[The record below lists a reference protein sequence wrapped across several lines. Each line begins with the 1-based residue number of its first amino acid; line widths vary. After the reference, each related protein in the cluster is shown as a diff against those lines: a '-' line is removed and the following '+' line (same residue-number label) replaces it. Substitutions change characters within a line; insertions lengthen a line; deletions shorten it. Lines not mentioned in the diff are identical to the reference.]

1 MSEFRERTNRQ
12 VQPSTRALLGALL
25 PMALVLLTAAGLAA
39 ADQGSVRRGEPQ
51 REGRVWVQHADCSVP
66 VRQGGRLV
74 LRTDFG
80 TILVRTGPNDRMN
93 CQVRLEAYTG
103 SASDARRTLQTFELS
118 VRPSDGSA
126 YVVGKATE
134 RHHSMRMNAEFLIA
148 VPLRFNLDMQT
159 QGGDIDVE
167 RLQGE
172 LRAQTAGGDVRT
184 GEVTGAVRVETQG
197 GSIALGNIGQ
207 RLDATTAG
215 GSIRVGDVKGDAALD
230 TSGGEIFAGLISGTI
245 KAETA
250 GGDIVLRGATG
261 PVDAQTA
268 GGQIQIGNCGA
279 SVRAETAGGNIRLE
293 GARGLVKAETAG
305 GSIDL
310 FRMQSA
316 VRAANAAGPILA
328 EFSANRQTFAPSHL
342 ETSVGDVRVFL
353 PPDLP
358 LDIVAVIDE
367 AAGHKIFSEFPLTV
381 HGQGEEQFGSGT
393 VRGRCALNGGGK
405 ELSIHTVTGNIEI
418 RKLDSQILNQ
428 IRERQ
433 ELFWN
438 AWQQR
443 EQHRMEEQLRQVQ
456 QKVEEMMRRQQ
467 QEFERLQKQ
476 QTNQDNN
483 NDEE

>member
-1 MSEFRERTNRQ
+1 MSEFVERTKQ
-12 VQPSTRALLGALL
+12 QPSTRALSGALL
-25 PMALVLLTAAGLAA
+25 PMALAVLTAASLGA

-51 REGRVWVQHADCSVP
+51 REGRAWVERADCSLP

-80 TILVRTGPNDRMN
+80 TILVRTGSNDRMN

-103 SASDARRTLQTFELS
+103 NPKEALRTLRTFELS
-118 VRPSDGSA
+118 VRPGEGNA
-126 YVVGKATE
+126 YVIGKATE

-148 VPLRFNLDMQT
+148 VPLRFNLDMET

-172 LRAQTAGGDVRT
+172 LRAQTAGGDIRSGDVS
-184 GEVTGAVRVETQG
+184 GPVRVETQG

-215 GSIRVGDVKGDAALD
+215 GNIRVGDVKGDATLD
-230 TSGGEIFAGLISGTI
+230 TSGGEIFAGLITGTI
-245 KAETA
+245 KAQTA

-279 SVRAETAGGNIRLE
+279 TVRAETAGGNIRLE
-293 GARGLVKAETAG
+293 GARGLVKVETAG

-310 FRMQSA
+310 FRLQSA

-328 EFSANRQTFAPSHL
+328 AFSANRQTFAPSHL

-381 HGQGEEQFGSGT
+381 HGQGEEFGSGT

-418 RKLDSQILNQ
+418 HKLDSQILNQ
-428 IRERQ
+428 IQERQ
-433 ELFWN
+433 QSFWD

-443 EQHRMEEQLRQVQ
+443 EQRRMQEQLRQVQ

-467 QEFERLQKQ
+467 QELDRIQKQ
-476 QTNQDNN
+476 QTDRDNN
-483 NDEE
+483 DDE